1 MKKSLLLFL
10 SIILFCTI
18 ATMQPSSAQGMRQL
32 SLGEVKV
39 EMRGN
44 AVNGITGTHPFAEG
58 KSSGPYQLY
67 QTDSLSITVTYKLLS
82 NSSRRSS
89 VKDSALRLKI
99 EYSVEYKGM
108 TTTKKAEKMYFL
120 DDSQRFSEKEIFNF
134 QSGRFSNTVVRLS
147 YSGRILE

>member
-1 MKKSLLLFL
+1 M
-10 SIILFCTI
+10 C
-18 ATMQPSSAQGMRQL
+18 SSDLMRQL
-32 SLGEVKV
+32 SFEEVKV
-39 EMRGN
+39 EMKGN
-44 AVNGITGTHPFAEG
+44 SANGITGTHPFVEG

-67 QTDSLSITVTYKLLS
+67 QSDSLSITVSYKLLS

-89 VKDSALRLKI
+89 IKDSALRLKI